1 MMVNDTKKQRQRQQQ
16 QQPQQQ
22 RILLLLLLLLLL
34 FQVLFFSQTLA
45 FHFKIPP
52 KHHVWGFRVW
62 FKVLSSLHLGLF

>member
-1 MMVNDTKKQRQRQQQ
+1 MVNDTKKRRQRQQQ
-16 QQPQQQ
+16 QQQ
-22 RILLLLLLLLLL
+22 RILLLLLLLLL

-62 FKVLSSLHLGLF
+62 FKVLSSLHLVLKAYMI